1 MKNLK
6 LLPIAV
12 LAAMILGGC
21 ASGTPTP
28 TPSASEGPNSSET
41 QSDTGSDTGS
51 SSDTVTYGVA
61 ISNKADFAEVKVGD
75 TVDLD
80 IALTPEGNVML
91 ELNKGNLTVTSS
103 NAEVAVVNGVG
114 VTFMGSGEVTITVA
128 YHGET
133 DTVSANPAA
142 QLTPKQKYQTVHE
155 GTAED
160 PFDNEDAV
168 KVGLWAKD
176 NGTTPETDLYIK
188 GTVSSFYHAPL
199 SRDDGACSFFLTPAT
214 AGGAKF
220 EVYKCYKTGTGAAS
234 YLTKDDIWKDA
245 VVTAYGPIT
254 YYAAGSQAETSYA
267 TWVKTEGEKPADPIT
282 INATVAGALEVG
294 LALEDGDQ
302 TWDYYA
308 ITGYVVRKS
317 GDNYFLSD
325 TAVIDDTTDSKALF
339 ELYNIKAEA
348 EVAKLTKGA
357 KVKVTCNVKNY
368 HGQIEN
374 GNTPTIE
381 LLTAGQPWNIAYT
394 DATVAEALV
403 VAKALAD
410 GATTTVYYKVTGII
424 TAITEPY
431 SSYGNMSFTIADTA
445 DGETLTVFRL
455 KMTEAKS
462 AEFVVGATVVVG
474 GQLQNYV
481 KDGNHTYEVIPSEL
495 FSVTPAG
502 GEGGG
507 SGEGGEVQS
516 VAKYTFSNT
525 NSTSAVTDGATIV
538 GWFSKVSG
546 ESIVTGASNASYVYP
561 GANGGKD
568 DTAWSSGNLLKIGKA
583 SAGGSLTLA
592 LSQQVKK
599 VVITGY
605 GWKDTLVV
613 TINTVSSTA
622 LQSALANKTTVQAGT
637 TGTAE
642 FVISA
647 SSTLAISTAET
658 AVCITAIEFFA

>member
-61 ISNKADFAEVKVGD
+61 ISNKADFADVKVGD

-103 NAEVAVVNGVG
+103 NTEVAVVNGVG

-176 NGTTPETDLYIK
+176 NGTTPETNLYIK
-188 GTVSSFYHAPL
+188 GDVSSFYHAPL
-199 SRDDGACSFFLTPAT
+199 SRDDGACSFFLTPAQ

-220 EVYKCYKTGTGAAS
+220 EVYKCYKTGTGTAS
-234 YLTKDDIWKDA
+234 YLTSDDIWPGA
-245 VVTAYGPIT
+245 TVTAYGPIT
-254 YYAAGSQAETSYA
+254 YYASGSQAETSYA
-267 TWVKTEGEKPADPIT
+267 TWVKSEGEKPDDPID
-282 INATVAGALEVG
+282 INATVAEAVAVGTAL
-294 LALEDGDQ
+294 ADGDS
-302 TWDYYA
+302 TWDNYV

-325 TAVIDDTTDSKALF
+325 TAVVDDSADNKTLF
-339 ELYNIKAEA
+339 ELYSIKGE
-348 EVAKLTKGA
+348 EDVAKLTKGA
-357 KVKVTCNVKNY
+357 KVKVTCKVKNY

-374 GNTPTIE
+374 GTTPTIE

-410 GATTTVYYKVTGII
+410 GATTTAYYKVTGLI
-424 TAITEPY
+424 TAITEAY
-431 SSYGNMSFTIADTA
+431 SSYGNMSFKIADTA
-445 DGETLTVFRL
+445 DGEALTVFRL

-462 AEFVVGATVVVG
+462 AEIVVGATVVVG

-481 KDGNHTYEVIPSEL
+481 KDGNHTYELIPSEL

-507 SGEGGEVQS
+507 SS
-516 VAKYTFSNT
+516 T
-525 NSTSAVTDGATIV
+525 NLKATIV
-538 GWFSKVSG
+538 PAHDSFTWNDANDTGSYVNGKF
-546 ESIVTGASNASYVYP
+546 TLAYDGASASTKQNSYTSTDQIRVYKN
-561 GANGGKD
+561 GVFTITADATVANIV
-568 DTAWSSGNLLKIGKA
+568 S
-583 SAGGSLTLA
+583 
-592 LSQQVKK
+592 VKF
-599 VVITGY
+599 T
-605 GWKDTLVV
+605 
-613 TINTVSSTA
+613 
-622 LQSALANKTTVQAGT
+622 T
-637 TGTAE
+637 TGSDKRFATTQTFTGGELSGYTTAADNAT
-642 FVISA
+642 V
-647 SSTLAISTAET
+647 
-658 AVCITAIEFFA
+658 VCGENATVLSFKAANQVRLINIEIEYVAK